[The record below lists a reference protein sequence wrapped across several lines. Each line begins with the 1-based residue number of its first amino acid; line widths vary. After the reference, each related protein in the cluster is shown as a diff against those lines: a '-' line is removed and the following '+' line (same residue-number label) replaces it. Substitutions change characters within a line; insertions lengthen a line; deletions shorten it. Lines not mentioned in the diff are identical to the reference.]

1 MRFDFVFSVKIPKTD
16 FNWIDFVTFYF
27 VNNFR

>member
-1 MRFDFVFSVKIPKTD
+1 MRFVFSVKIPKTD